1 VTAGR
6 FEYITAKFTGS
17 DILQSAITTNLPFA
31 THAEFPTCAEADAG
45 TNDAYDAWV
54 TNGF

>member
-1 VTAGR
+1 MTAGR